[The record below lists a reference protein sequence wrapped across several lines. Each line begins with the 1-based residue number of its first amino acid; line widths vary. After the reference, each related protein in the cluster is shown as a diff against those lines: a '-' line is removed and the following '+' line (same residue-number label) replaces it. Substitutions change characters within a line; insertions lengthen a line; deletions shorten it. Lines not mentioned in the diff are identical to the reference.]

1 MFIIFLFQI
10 KNKMAKSLIKTRHS
24 TKSVMSEFL
33 GSAGVDFTTSELPA
47 LRSVLLKGVLLK
59 ENFVMEDGGGGSEG
73 GKQYEIGILARDIMI
88 SLLNQW
94 SKANA
99 QFKPPII
106 ISEKAICDK
115 IVRAWTTAS
124 KIALKKITKKVD
136 VERFSSRL
144 DKLFDLCRC
153 QCPILTCT
161 DIKYEGCSTNI
172 HIQCQ

>member
-1 MFIIFLFQI
+1 M
-10 KNKMAKSLIKTRHS
+10 
-24 TKSVMSEFL
+24 
-33 GSAGVDFTTSELPA
+33 
-47 LRSVLLKGVLLK
+47 
-59 ENFVMEDGGGGSEG
+59 
-73 GKQYEIGILARDIMI
+73 ARDIMI

-94 SKANA
+94 SKANV
-99 QFKPPII
+99 QFMPPII

-136 VERFSSRL
+136 VERFSRRL

-161 DIKYEGCSTNI
+161 DIKCEGCSTNI
-172 HIQCQ
+172 HIQCQCPRDQKIPTIELGFIKAQREKVGEISSMQIAGDDIVE